1 MSALLLF
8 GDTERNAVLRHE
20 IPVPVIDS
28 LLLVVA
34 NGSRYVLTSVVDRDR
49 IAEAIPDAEVL
60 DFFDFGLLELME
72 DGMERREAVRETVVR
87 VLAQIELDAAA
98 VPSDFPLALAERLR
112 AAGVRL
118 SIDDDAFDVRRRAK
132 TASELGGVRRAQ
144 RAAMAGMEAAR
155 GLLFS
160 ASSGAEGLLVLDGE
174 LLLAEDVRAAMRAA
188 CEAAGARCPAGVMV
202 SSVFA
207 GFGHDPG
214 HGPLP
219 AGLPIVVDLW
229 PQHEPSSC
237 WGDMTRT
244 FVVGEPR
251 AEAAAELAKMEA
263 LVRSAFEETLATL
276 RPGVTGR
283 DLYLRVCERF
293 EAAGYPTQRTKTP
306 ADGHDGFQFAL
317 GHGVG
322 LEVHE
327 QPYLGLS
334 GRGQLVVG
342 DVVAIEPGLQRD
354 GIGMVRFE
362 DLLLVTESGAENLT
376 DFPYDLG

>member
-229 PQHEPSSC
+229 PQHEPSAC

>member
-118 SIDDDAFDVRRRAK
+118 SIDDDAFDARRRAK

>member
-376 DFPYDLG
+376 DFPYDLS

>member
-174 LLLAEDVRAAMRAA
+174 LLLAEDVRTAMRAA

>member
-202 SSVFA
+202 SSVCA

-214 HGPLP
+214 PGPLP
-219 AGLPIVVDLW
+219 ACLPIVVDLW